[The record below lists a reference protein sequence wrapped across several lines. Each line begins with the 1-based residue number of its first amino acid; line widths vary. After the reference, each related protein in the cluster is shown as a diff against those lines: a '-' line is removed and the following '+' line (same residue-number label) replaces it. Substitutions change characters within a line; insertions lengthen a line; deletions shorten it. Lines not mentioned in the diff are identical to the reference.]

1 MDGLSLST
9 GSYGTSAAYS
19 SMAGTITF
27 MWRIRPSAR
36 GDESRECDFADYRNR
51 CVGTTCPGQITESTD
66 EVEGRWI
73 HGNITH
79 LW

>member
-27 MWRIRPSAR
+27 MWRIRPSNR
-36 GDESRECDFADYRNR
+36 GDEPRECDFADFRNR
-51 CVGTTCPGQITESTD
+51 CVGGTCPGQITESTA
-66 EVEGRWI
+66 EAEQRWI